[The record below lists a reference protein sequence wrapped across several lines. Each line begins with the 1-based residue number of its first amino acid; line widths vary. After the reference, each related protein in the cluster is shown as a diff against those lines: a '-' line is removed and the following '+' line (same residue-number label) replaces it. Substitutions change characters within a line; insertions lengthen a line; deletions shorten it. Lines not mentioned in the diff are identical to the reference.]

1 MVLQIHQRAQGG
13 AHELL
18 RNGRSRPRSGQPH
31 PAARKRHRI
40 LRGSGEQSG
49 PRCFRRSLG
58 PQRGQGHRGC
68 ERVHAS
74 RTDPRRIPFSR
85 PARPALFRQYR
96 ERNREEARHV
106 PRLPDRILALRT
118 GLDPARDREPADGLL
133 HQPGIRERTAGRDL
147 RLQPAAD
154 RQGPRIRHRRGLLRG
169 RLGATDRSD
178 HGIRSLA
185 GVHLPPSAADVRPR
199 ARSREIRDDTQL
211 RRCGRAVR
219 RPDLDRTELLQP
231 LPAGGYG
238 CR

>member
-1 MVLQIHQRAQGG
+1 MNYYATDDLDPVLGNHILQLGSDIGFFEDLGNNLVRDVFGVVWD
-13 AHELL
+13 
-18 RNGRSRPRSGQPH
+18 RSVD
-31 PAARKRHRI
+31 KDI
-40 LRGSGEQSG
+40 
-49 PRCFRRSLG
+49 
-58 PQRGQGHRGC
+58 RGC

-74 RTDPRRIPFSR
+74 RTDPRRIPIFPTRSSPR
-85 PARPALFRQYR
+85 VFRQYR

-169 RLGATDRSD
+169 RLGAADRSD